1 MSSISKNELFEKSW
15 KRAINGGQSGF
26 IAMSGQVFSMMWI
39 RTIIN
44 HQYRNGSS
52 FLSTARQLY
61 KEGGIPRFYRGLPF
75 ALMQAPLSRFGDTA
89 MNMGMMTLLEDTS
102 LGTAEKTFAG
112 SVGAGLWRMSI
123 LPIDTCKSI
132 MQVNGKDGLK
142 QLQLKMG
149 KHGPGVLY
157 HGALASGVSTMVG
170 HFPWFFTYNYLNEK
184 FPRTELSTHTE
195 KICRSAAIGF
205 ASSSISDV
213 SSNMFRVIKINRQ
226 TNIQTQG
233 YGELMREIVAKQ
245 GVVGLLTR
253 GLSTK
258 ILSNGI
264 QGMVFTILFDYLRR
278 Q

>member
-1 MSSISKNELFEKSW
+1 MPISKSELFEKSLN
-15 KRAINGGQSGF
+15 RAINGGQAGF

-44 HQYRNGSS
+44 HQYRNGGS
-52 FLSTARQLY
+52 FLSTAQQLW

-123 LPIDTCKSI
+123 LPIDTCKSS

-142 QLQLKMG
+142 QLRVKIRTN
-149 KHGPGVLY
+149 GPGVLY
-157 HGALASGVSTMVG
+157 HGAFASGFSTMIG
-170 HFPWFFTYNYLNEK
+170 HFPWFFTYNYLNER
-184 FPRTELSTHTE
+184 FPRQKNATHKE
-195 KICRSAAIGF
+195 IICRSAAIGF
-205 ASSSISDV
+205 ASSSISDI

-226 TNIQTQG
+226 TSLESQS
-233 YGELMREIVAKQ
+233 YRELMREIVQKQ
-245 GVVGLLTR
+245 GVFGLLTR